1 MFYYDDDDF
10 FFRKIVFSNRSR
22 TLIEAAPEKNWFDFT
37 IEAAAYKR
45 HNTVIKGSSM
55 QIIFSSTTTTEYNH
69 VVAIRLASESI
80 QHFCHIGNKIITFFH
95 V

>member
-45 HNTVIKGSSM
+45 HNTVYRDDVKV
-55 QIIFSSTTTTEYNH
+55 TEN
-69 VVAIRLASESI
+69 E
-80 QHFCHIGNKIITFFH
+80 K
-95 V
+95 

>member
-10 FFRKIVFSNRSR
+10 FSNRSR

-45 HNTVIKGSSM
+45 HNTVYSHQNVFVDFDFGERSS
-55 QIIFSSTTTTEYNH
+55 
-69 VVAIRLASESI
+69 VR
-80 QHFCHIGNKIITFFH
+80 FFLEKP
-95 V
+95 

>member
-22 TLIEAAPEKNWFDFT
+22 TLIEAAPEKNWFDLT

-45 HNTVIKGSSM
+45 HNTVYTL
-55 QIIFSSTTTTEYNH
+55 QIQSYFFRTKVVKILIILRTGAKKSSTSS
-69 VVAIRLASESI
+69 RD
-80 QHFCHIGNKIITFFH
+80 
-95 V
+95 